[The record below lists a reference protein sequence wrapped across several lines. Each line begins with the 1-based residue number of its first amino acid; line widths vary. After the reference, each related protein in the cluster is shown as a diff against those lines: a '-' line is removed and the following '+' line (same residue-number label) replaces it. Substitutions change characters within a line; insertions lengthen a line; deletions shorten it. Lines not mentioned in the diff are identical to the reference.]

1 MNAAVDPGSIPG
13 ISTTHRASHLL
24 AGFLL
29 SVILSNMVTIRRLSE
44 PETENFLT
52 FMDGPA
58 FTSQP
63 QWQGCYCQEYLNT
76 KAENESASPESN
88 RQLACERIATGVMQG
103 YLAFEQRDGEEIAVG
118 WMAANS
124 HNNFRLLP
132 PTTEDIATIICFS
145 VEAES
150 QGKGVATR
158 LLEFAIA
165 DLPEQGFSKVQAAPL
180 ANGEFAK
187 WGYRGPLSLYKKFGF
202 TEGPMLDD
210 QHVLVTKEL

>member
-1 MNAAVDPGSIPG
+1 
-13 ISTTHRASHLL
+13 
-24 AGFLL
+24 
-29 SVILSNMVTIRRLSE
+29 MVTIRRLSE
-44 PETENFLT
+44 TETEKFLS

-76 KAENESASPESN
+76 KTENESASPQSN
-88 RQLACERIATGVMQG
+88 RQLACDRIATGVMQG

-118 WMAANS
+118 WMAANC

-132 PTTEDIATIICFS
+132 PTTDDTATIICFS
-145 VEAES
+145 VEANS
-150 QGKGVATR
+150 QGTGVATR
-158 LLEFAIA
+158 LLEFAIG
-165 DLPEQGFSKVQAAPL
+165 DLPEQGYSKVQAAPL

-210 QHVLVTKEL
+210 QHVLVTREL